1 MPSRTFVTD
10 WLRDDDAFADQYARA
25 RTDLLEHWADEI
37 VAIADDSS
45 SDWEMRKRE
54 NGEEYEVVNQE
65 VVNRARLRV
74 DTRKWLMSKLA
85 PRKYGDKVE
94 HTGADGGPVVITW
107 LPPPVA

>member
-10 WLRDDDAFADQYARA
+10 WLREDKDFADQYARA
-25 RTDLLEHWADEI
+25 REDLLEHWADQI

-45 SDWEMRKRE
+45 CDWETRKRE
-54 NGEEYEVVNQE
+54 NGEEYEVANPE

-94 HTGADGGPVVITW
+94 HTGANGGPVVITW